1 MSTTGDVFS
10 AIKKLMLVS
19 EELTRQASELE
30 RLAAKIE
37 EHGERL
43 VRVETI
49 LSFSAKQNRLI
60 LPGS

>member
-1 MSTTGDVFS
+1 ML
-10 AIKKLMLVS
+10 KKLMLVS
-19 EELTRQASELE
+19 EELTRQSTELE
-30 RLAAKIE
+30 RLAAKLE

-49 LSFSAKQNRLI
+49 LALAGKQNRII